1 MSGSGE
7 PGAEP
12 VVLVLVGLGPRGAGL
27 LERVVS
33 NAAVE
38 SRRPVEVH
46 LVDPFPPGGGRVW
59 RDAQSELLR
68 LNTTAEDL
76 TAFVDASVT
85 MEGPVTPGPSLA
97 DWCRTAGAG
106 LADPALVAEAA
117 ALGPLDFPTRRL
129 ASAYLAAA
137 LERTLARLPPSVT
150 VVTHARR
157 AVDLLTTGTG
167 ERDLVVLDDGTRL
180 VADAVVLL
188 TSHVDVRPAPPF
200 AALAAFADEHGLTY
214 VPPGY
219 GGDLDL
225 ELLRP
230 GQDVLVRG
238 FGLGFVDLMVL
249 LTEGRGGKFVE
260 DPDDDAPGR
269 LRYEPSG
276 AEPRLLVGSRRG
288 VPYHA
293 KPMYRLRAA
302 KPERTTFC
310 TPEAVAALLER
321 GQPIT
326 FLRDLWPLVALEVSW
341 AYHVELAQG
350 HPERV
355 AVPWPEFA
363 ATFARL
369 APDAT
374 ALHGWLTAV
383 VPDARDRLDLAA
395 LDRPLDGLRVVD
407 REELRRVVRRHVRDD
422 LDRRQDV
429 RFSADL
435 GAFHGLLAVLPV
447 IGPALGSPLMDPRS
461 LVEEF
466 TGWFMGFF
474 SSYAS
479 GPPPDRLEQL
489 LALEEAGVVQLAR
502 PRPGGRGGPRAPRVR
517 RPLERGARRG
527 DGSRPPRGDPAGLR
541 PGPGRRP
548 AAGGPGRPRR
558 GRQPGPRPARTGYGS
573 TPGQLAVDRRP
584 PPPPGR
590 RHDLP
595 APLRARDA
603 HHREVGGLRPARQ
616 QRAGAPPQ
624 RPGGPGAPRARAA
637 HRRHQ
642 RHPRPPT
649 ARHRPAPTSRR
660 TLTCPSSS
668 SASEPPT
675 TAPRPRPAPAA
686 ASTPTTPSGWPVPTR
701 TTAGTAS

>member
-1 MSGSGE
+1 MSGSGG
-7 PGAEP
+7 PGGEP

-106 LADPALVAEAA
+106 LADPALVSEAA

-180 VADAVVLL
+180 AADAVVLL

-200 AALAAFADEHGLTY
+200 AALAAFADAHGLTY

-230 GQDVLVRG
+230 GQDVLARG

-326 FLRDLWPLVALEVSW
+326 FLRDLWPLVALEVTW

-479 GPPPDRLEQL
+479 GPPPDRLEQF
-489 LALEEAGVVQLAR
+489 LALEEAGVVQLVG
-502 PRPGGRGGPRAPRVR
+502 PG
-517 RPLERGARRG
+517 LEVAADPARRVFVG
-527 DGSRPPRGDPAGLR
+527 RSSAVPGEVTARALLEATLPAFDLARADDPLLAALAARGEVASQVLTGPDGVRLD
-541 PGPGRRP
+541 
-548 AAGGPGRPRR
+548 
-558 GRQPGPRPARTGYGS
+558 T
-573 TPGQLAVDRRP
+573 GQLAVDAGHRLRRADGTTSPRRFALGMHTTVKSAAFARPGSNGPVHRHNDQVARALLALEPLTAATSGTPVHRP
-584 PPPPGR
+584 PDTDQPP
-590 RHDLP
+590 
-595 APLRARDA
+595 
-603 HHREVGGLRPARQ
+603 
-616 QRAGAPPQ
+616 
-624 RPGGPGAPRARAA
+624 RPGG
-637 HRRHQ
+637 Q
-642 RHPRPPT
+642 
-649 ARHRPAPTSRR
+649 
-660 TLTCPSSS
+660 
-668 SASEPPT
+668 
-675 TAPRPRPAPAA
+675 
-686 ASTPTTPSGWPVPTR
+686 
-701 TTAGTAS
+701 